1 MAMLTKKEILSA
13 NDRSTIVMEVPE
25 WGGEITLGS
34 MSSQDRDRYEEILT
48 SPKSDKYDNIVAQF
62 VAKSI
67 MDENGDRVFEESDI
81 IALGKKSG
89 KVMLRVFMEARKLN
103 DLTEEDVQEKAKN

>member
-1 MAMLTKKEILSA
+1 MLTKKEILSA
-13 NDRSTIVMEVPE
+13 NDRHTIVMEVPE

-81 IALGKKSG
+81 IALGQKSG

-103 DLTEEDVQEKAKN
+103 DLTEEDVKEVAKN